1 MFPASRRTGA
11 VARPRTR
18 QGAVQ
23 PLRRGLQVSETSGG
37 AQGAVRDSWES
48 HNSSAQ
54 RRLLLRRSC
63 ARMRRQVV
71 VSTGVPRWGTT
82 ACGLRR
88 QRWGWASWLRPWLR
102 ASAPQP
108 PARALPAD
116 GTESWYA
123 SCLTGEL
130 SRAVCDTSPHS
141 PHVSQRRSALGGGH
155 QSRHGL
161 LVPRGRRGSLRR
173 WAVTACPAEAPM
185 TPWPSAACVAHR
197 AASPASAPC
206 STSPVTGLLLQ
217 SHWSW
222 MEGQKG
228 QNGLTACELP
238 GPLPLGSWPL
248 LQLGLRE
255 QDMATH
261 ARVILHELQL
271 HRQLLRV
278 LPLQGGAGCTSACQP
293 RRAAPA
299 QAVKHQHMASSQ
311 RGGGGDCG
319 TRAWGGGEW
328 AAAAV
333 AWNTT
338 RDQPAG
344 GLARQAL
351 LPATCCTVVSVR
363 TLT

>member
-71 VSTGVPRWGTT
+71 VSNGVPRWGTT

-88 QRWGWASWLRPWLR
+88 QRWGWASWPRPWLR

-141 PHVSQRRSALGGGH
+141 SDLESKAVRPRRWSSVPPWAPGASWAARQLAALGRHRMPGCSPHDPLAIRCMCSPQSCLSRIGTMLDQPRDRAACPEPLELDGGAEGAK
-155 QSRHGL
+155 RPHGL
-161 LVPRGRRGSLRR
+161 
-173 WAVTACPAEAPM
+173 
-185 TPWPSAACVAHR
+185 
-197 AASPASAPC
+197 
-206 STSPVTGLLLQ
+206 
-217 SHWSW
+217 
-222 MEGQKG
+222 
-228 QNGLTACELP
+228 
-238 GPLPLGSWPL
+238 
-248 LQLGLRE
+248 
-255 QDMATH
+255 
-261 ARVILHELQL
+261 
-271 HRQLLRV
+271 
-278 LPLQGGAGCTSACQP
+278 
-293 RRAAPA
+293 
-299 QAVKHQHMASSQ
+299 
-311 RGGGGDCG
+311 
-319 TRAWGGGEW
+319 
-328 AAAAV
+328 
-333 AWNTT
+333 
-338 RDQPAG
+338 
-344 GLARQAL
+344 
-351 LPATCCTVVSVR
+351 
-363 TLT
+363 